1 MTTDFSQLLA
11 KLADSGFEFVIV
23 DGYAAVA
30 HGSARVTRDI
40 DICAVL
46 TAENIETLR
55 TALAEWHPR
64 HRMTPQK
71 LSFLTTPPPGSVLK
85 NLYLETDVGMIDV
98 LSSVLGVGDFT
109 RLKSTAERLEIDGR
123 IQWLMSLD
131 DLIQA
136 KEAVGREH
144 DLLTAKELKA
154 IRAKRAQG

>member
-23 DGYAAVA
+23 GGYAAVA

-40 DICAVL
+40 DICAGL
-46 TAENIETLR
+46 TAENIEALR

-98 LSSVLGVGDFT
+98 LSSVLGVGDF
-109 RLKSTAERLEIDGR
+109 
-123 IQWLMSLD
+123 
-131 DLIQA
+131 
-136 KEAVGREH
+136 
-144 DLLTAKELKA
+144 
-154 IRAKRAQG
+154 